1 MFGRGHWAVIGI
13 KQESLNALVDGLDN
27 FAAVSQA
34 DAVKLAKKDK
44 IPTTGINPFQQPRL
58 DEIKAPA
65 DITSADFKLGES
77 VFGFWFCKNDFK
89 DVTHAASKK
98 EQIAYDEVGK
108 PFKFLNKDE
117 KKGVELAVTNSA
129 VVERKQFPVLVDFTT
144 GRVYLAAAT
153 DDDVEAVAGLLH
165 GFGVET
171 FSLAWQ
177 FGGYDWVT
185 KFLNK
190 VNSETRFESNMAERA
205 EELQRFR
212 KDEIEKLDDKMM
224 ETVVSTFYALSELE
238 TGQWCGL
245 TTPARI
251 RIYRPA
257 DPIGTQGVSLTFS
270 LLRLSEDS
278 EVAASAVIF
287 QSLESKFSKKTDE
300 EKQFRKNL
308 FTLELNDGLNLMDSG
323 AALLRGF
330 DLPGFRKSIKETA
343 KSQDAGLEI
352 KDYWR
357 MWLDG
362 MNEAVFMFVDNVAET
377 LGLNKK
383 QFGLLPFAVD
393 GEKVTR
399 EAVEV

>member
-177 FGGYDWVT
+177 FAGYDWVT